1 MDLLS
6 PSLGIAPMTALRA
19 LAIPALALGSITAC
33 SGAVSSDAARQAPV
47 VTVGEAVL
55 PGAALEKWLLDAP
68 GQPSEALTSVL
79 VSAFIEGA
87 AMGEAL
93 RRSESFEDSATVAE
107 AVMPDAIRGTIL
119 DFFAGRARAMPEP
132 TDAEADSVARLG
144 GTRVFQHILWRVD
157 WENVD
162 STFVNAR
169 ARAAGLVARRLEAGE
184 DFAAVVR
191 EVTEDTLNRQNG
203 GFLNAVQRNDLPESR
218 FATAAWRLQP
228 GEISGLVTSPAGLHI
243 LRRPPIAEARTQ
255 FKAWVAPRLA
265 RRADSVWVD
274 SLSQAKKVT
283 IAAGATER
291 LRAGAIEPLVFDGDD
306 PMVTWDGGALGPA
319 QVRRWVALLPPIER
333 AGLANA
339 ADSVA
344 TLFLRELA
352 QREIVYV
359 LVTGGSEL
367 TPRAWQ
373 ALAPQFRNAIAT
385 VREEMR
391 PTVVNGDLSAAAIAY
406 VESVTTGGQ
415 RYRPMPGGMAGILRA
430 RTTITVDRDAIS
442 AIIAA
447 ALPVWMERRAA
458 DSAAVAPPPDSS
470 SVDPT
475 TP

>member
-1 MDLLS
+1 
-6 PSLGIAPMTALRA
+6 MTVLRA
-19 LAIPALALGSITAC
+19 VAIPVLALGVFAAC
-33 SGAVSSDAARQAPV
+33 SGAVSSEAAREASI

-55 PGAALEKWLLDAP
+55 PGAALEKWLLEAP
-68 GQPSEALTSVL
+68 GQPSEPLAAVL

-119 DFFAGRARAMPEP
+119 DFFAGRARTMPAP

-144 GTRVFQHILWRVD
+144 GTRVFQHILWRID

-162 STFVNAR
+162 STFVNQR
-169 ARAAGLVARRLEAGE
+169 AREAGLVARRVEAGE
-184 DFAAVVR
+184 EFAALVV
-191 EVTEDTLNRQNG
+191 EVSEDTLNRRNG
-203 GFLNAVQRNDLPESR
+203 GYLNAIQRSDLPESR

-228 GEISGLVTSPAGLHI
+228 GETSGLVTSPAGLHI
-243 LRRPPIAEARTQ
+243 LRRPPITEARAQ
-255 FKAWVAPRLA
+255 FKAWLAPRLA

-274 SLSQAKKVT
+274 SLSRAKKVT
-283 IAAGATER
+283 VASDATTR
-291 LRAGAIEPLVFDGDD
+291 LRAGTTEPLVFDGDA
-306 PMVTWDGGALGPA
+306 PLVTWEGGALAPA

-352 QREIVYV
+352 QREIVYT
-359 LVTGGSEL
+359 LVTGGTDL
-367 TPRAWQ
+367 TPRAWE
-373 ALAPQFRNAIAT
+373 ALAPQFRSAIAT

-406 VESVTTGGQ
+406 VEGVTTGGQ
-415 RYRPMPGGMAGILRA
+415 RYRPMPGGMAGILRS
-430 RTTITVDRDAIS
+430 RTAVKVDQAAIRS
-442 AIIAA
+442 IIAA
-447 ALPVWMERRAA
+447 ALPVWLERRAV
-458 DSAAVAPPPDSS
+458 DSAAVAAPTDSATS
-470 SVDPT
+470 GDT

>member
-1 MDLLS
+1 
-6 PSLGIAPMTALRA
+6 MTVLRA
-19 LAIPALALGSITAC
+19 LVIPALALGAFAAC
-33 SGAVSSDAARQAPV
+33 SGAVSSEAAREASI

-55 PGAALEKWLLDAP
+55 PGAALEKWLLEAP
-68 GQPSEALTSVL
+68 GQPSEPLAAVL
-79 VSAFIEGA
+79 ISAFIEGA

-119 DFFAGRARAMPEP
+119 DFFAGRARTMPAP

-144 GTRVFQHILWRVD
+144 GTRVFQHILWRID

-162 STFVNAR
+162 STFVNQR
-169 ARAAGLVARRLEAGE
+169 AREASLIARRVEAGE
-184 DFAAVVR
+184 EFAALVV
-191 EVTEDTLNRQNG
+191 EATEDTLNRRNG
-203 GFLNAVQRNDLPESR
+203 GYLNAIQRNDLPESR

-228 GEISGLVTSPAGLHI
+228 GETSGLVTSPAGLHI
-243 LRRPPIAEARTQ
+243 LRRPPITEARTQ
-255 FKAWVAPRLA
+255 FKAWLAPRLA

-274 SLSQAKKVT
+274 SLSRAKKVT
-283 IAAGATER
+283 VAADAATR
-291 LRAGAIEPLVFDGDD
+291 LRAGTTEPLVFDGEA
-306 PMVTWDGGALGPA
+306 PMVTWEGGALAPA

-352 QREIVYV
+352 QREMVYV
-359 LVTGGSEL
+359 MVTGGTEL
-367 TPRAWQ
+367 TPRAWE

-406 VESVTTGGQ
+406 VEGVTTGGQ
-415 RYRPMPGGMAGILRA
+415 RYRPMPGGMAGILRS
-430 RTTITVDRDAIS
+430 RTTVKVDHAAIS

-447 ALPVWMERRAA
+447 ALPVWLERRAV
-458 DSAAVAPPPDSS
+458 DSATVTPPTDSATR
-470 SVDPT
+470 DAA

>member
-1 MDLLS
+1 
-6 PSLGIAPMTALRA
+6 MTVLRA
-19 LAIPALALGSITAC
+19 LALPVLALAAVTGC
-33 SGAVSSDAARQAPV
+33 SGAVSSDAARQASV

-68 GQPSEALTSVL
+68 GQPSEALASVL

-93 RRSESFEDSATVAE
+93 RQSESLEDSATVAE
-107 AVMPDAIRGTIL
+107 AVLPDAIRGTIL
-119 DFFAGRARAMPEP
+119 DHFVGRARMMSEP

-144 GTRVFQHILWRVD
+144 GVRVFQHILWRVD
-157 WENVD
+157 WANAD
-162 STFVNAR
+162 TADVNRQAQT
-169 ARAAGLVARRLEAGE
+169 ALAVVRRLEAGE
-184 DFAAVVR
+184 DFAALVR
-191 EVTEDTLNRQNG
+191 EFTQDTLNRENG
-203 GFLNAVQRNDLPESR
+203 GYLNAIQRSDLPESR
-218 FATAAWRLQP
+218 FTTGAWRLQP
-228 GEISGLVTSPAGLHI
+228 GEISRLVDSPQGLHL
-243 LRRPPIAEARTQ
+243 LRRPPITEARTQ
-255 FKAWVAPRLA
+255 FKAWLAPRLA

-274 SLSQAKKVT
+274 SLSRARQLVV
-283 IAAGATER
+283 ATDAPER
-291 LRAGAIEPLVFDGDD
+291 LRAGAREPLVFDGDA
-306 PMVTWDGGALGPA
+306 PLVTWEGGALAPA
-319 QVRRWVALLPPIER
+319 HVRRWVALLPPIER

-352 QREIVYV
+352 QREMVYV
-359 LVTGGSEL
+359 LVTGSSEL
-367 TPRAWQ
+367 TPRAWT
-373 ALAPQFRNAIAT
+373 ALAPQFRSAIAT

-430 RTTITVDRDAIS
+430 RTPITVDRDAIT

-458 DSAAVAPPPDSS
+458 DSAAVAPPTDSATA
-470 SVDPT
+470 DAA

>member
-1 MDLLS
+1 
-6 PSLGIAPMTALRA
+6 MTALRVIA
-19 LAIPALALGSITAC
+19 LPMLALSAVLAC
-33 SGAVSSDAARQAPV
+33 SGAVSSEAAREAPV

-55 PGAALEKWLLDAP
+55 TGATLEKWLLEAP
-68 GQPSEALTSVL
+68 GQPSEAMATVL

-87 AMGEAL
+87 AVGEAL

-107 AVMPDAIRGTIL
+107 AVLPDAIRGTIL

-144 GTRVFQHILWRVD
+144 GTRAFQHILWRVD
-157 WENVD
+157 WEKND
-162 STFVNAR
+162 TAFINAR
-169 ARAAGLVARRLEAGE
+169 ARSTQEIARRLEAGE
-184 DFAAVVR
+184 DFAALAR
-191 EVTEDTLNRQNG
+191 EVSEDSLSRQSG
-203 GFLNAVQRNDLPESR
+203 GYLNALQRSDLPESR

-228 GEISGLVTSPAGLHI
+228 GEISGLVPSPAGLHI
-243 LRRPPIAEARTQ
+243 LRRPPITEARSQ
-255 FKAWVAPRLA
+255 FKAWLAPRLA

-274 SLSQAKKVT
+274 SLSQAKQVT
-283 IAAGATER
+283 IAADAPAR
-291 LRAGAIEPLVFDGDD
+291 LRAGAVEPLVFEGEA
-306 PMVTWDGGALGPA
+306 PMVTWEGGALAPA

-359 LVTGGSEL
+359 MTTGGTEL
-367 TPRAWQ
+367 TPRAWE
-373 ALAPQFRNAIAT
+373 ALAPQFRAAIAT

-406 VESVTTGGQ
+406 VEAVTTGGQ

-430 RTTITVDRDAIS
+430 RSAVTVDREAIN

-458 DSAAVAPPPDSS
+458 DSAAVTGTVDSS
-470 SVDPT
+470 SADSSMP
-475 TP
+475 